1 MSVSEHANYLLNE
14 YGRLQFDYAA
24 YCKPYGESLR
34 NEARNNLEEYI
45 AELEDA
51 QRWTPVSEKLPEAN
65 TPVLTISKGND
76 VATPI
81 DVALRKRIAG
91 LEAAQ
96 RWIPVSERL
105 PDGGHREFYEV
116 ACIYQ
121 DFGELALF
129 SKGRWVIYEGEN
141 IYDVT
146 DRVMF
151 WRKRQYLP
159 DEVIAIL
166 SKGKAKPEVQE

>member
-1 MSVSEHANYLLNE
+1 MSELALDLFNAISEIV
-14 YGRLQFDYAA
+14 
-24 YCKPYGESLR
+24 K
-34 NEARNNLEEYI
+34 
-45 AELEDA
+45 
-51 QRWTPVSEKLPEAN
+51 
-65 TPVLTISKGND
+65 
-76 VATPI
+76 
-81 DVALRKRIAG
+81 LRKRIAK
-91 LEAAQ
+91 LEEKLEEKQ

-141 IYDVT
+141 VYDVT
-146 DRVMF
+146 NRVKF

-166 SKGKAKPEVQE
+166 SKDETNPEVQA

>member
-1 MSVSEHANYLLNE
+1 MSTEF
-14 YGRLQFDYAA
+14 GRLLTEVLHSM
-24 YCKPYGESLR
+24 ESGTGFEKLKAVMDIYER
-34 NEARNNLEEYI
+34 NLKLEAR
-45 AELEDA
+45 
-51 QRWTPVSEKLPEAN
+51 
-65 TPVLTISKGND
+65 
-76 VATPI
+76 I
-81 DVALRKRIAG
+81 DK

-141 IYDVT
+141 VYDVT
-146 DRVMF
+146 ERVKF

-166 SKGKAKPEVQE
+166 SKGKANP